1 MADKPPLASYF
12 SDAQTPDL
20 DTYFTPQK
28 NPAKQPL
35 DWSNVPFEAAQ
46 NLWPSAKRFGSS
58 IYQAVTNP
66 TETATNLGRLSMG
79 IASKIA
85 PGSLAEKQYGP
96 YADAAWAEI
105 VNRYGGWENLKHTI
119 AEDPVGFAADIST
132 IAAPFESL
140 ATVPGKVGK
149 VGEIMGTVSKAANPL
164 TLPATG
170 AKFLAEAGGKATGA
184 GAANILNAY
193 RAGATSPT
201 TSRVFRENISRP
213 EEHAE
218 AIVPRA
224 LAAVDAVGAER
235 SAAYKA
241 GMAKVGQNMKV
252 LKFNKIDAAM
262 KKAEQYETFQG
273 QDINKL
279 FGQTQPL
286 PSETVRVQM
295 RKMIDAAKQLDPK
308 TYHTAIGFDAL
319 KKAIGNQM
327 EALPAGSPERA
338 AAEVVYHAVRQ
349 TIIDGDKN
357 YAKVMK
363 AYEDA
368 SAQLREFKRTLS
380 LKKGG
385 TEDTALRKLLS
396 AGRSGV
402 NTNFGRRGELVKALN
417 QYDPSILPALAGQSL
432 HAPFAHGLAG
442 IASTGGAT
450 AALTGVLNPKFLA
463 TVLATSPRLWGEIA
477 HATGV
482 GVRQLK
488 NMSPAAITQAITVGG
503 KINPELLKA
512 IVRDAPLATRAAGAP
527 SRLRIDVGTGET
539 TNAPQ

>member
-1 MADKPPLASYF
+1 MADKPPISSYF
-12 SDAQTPDL
+12 EDAQTPDL
-20 DTYFTPQK
+20 DSYFAPQK
-28 NPAKQPL
+28 NPAMQSL
-35 DWSNVPFEAAQ
+35 DITEVPGRALE
-46 NLWPSAKRFGSS
+46 NLVPSAKRFGSS
-58 IYQAVTNP
+58 MYQAAAHPLVT
-66 TETATNLGRLSMG
+66 LQGIDRLVG
-79 IASKIA
+79 GVASKLGV
-85 PGSLAEKQYGP
+85 PGMKENEP
-96 YADAAWAEI
+96 YADAAWRAL
-105 VNRYGGWENLKHTI
+105 VDRYGGWENLKRTI

-132 IAAPFESL
+132 IAAPIESL

-149 VGEIMGTVSKAANPL
+149 LGEIAGTVSKAANPL
-164 TLPATG
+164 TLPVSG
-170 AKFLAEAGGKATGA
+170 AKLVAELGGKVTGA
-184 GAANILNAY
+184 GTSNIINAY
-193 RAGATSPT
+193 RAGATSPS

-224 LAAVDAVGAER
+224 LAAVDAAAAER
-235 SAAYKA
+235 AAEYKA
-241 GMAKVGQNMKV
+241 GMAKVGQSMKV
-252 LKFNKIDAAM
+252 LKFDKIDAAM

-279 FGQTQPL
+279 FGQTEAL
-286 PSETVRVQM
+286 PSETVRAQM
-295 RKMIDAAKQLDPK
+295 RKMIDAAKKLDPK

-319 KKAIGNQM
+319 KKAIGNRM
-327 EALPAGSPERA
+327 EALPPGSPERA
-338 AAEVVYHAVRQ
+338 AAETVYHAVRQ

-402 NTNFGRRGELVKALN
+402 NTNFGRRAELTRALN
-417 QYDPSILPALAGQSL
+417 KYDPTILPALAGQSL

-442 IASTGGAT
+442 IAQTGGAT

-463 TVLATSPRLWGEIA
+463 SVLATSPRLWGEIA

-488 NMSPAAITQAITVGG
+488 NMSPAAITQTITAGG

-512 IVRDAPLATRAAGAP
+512 IARDAPLAARAAGAP
-527 SRLRIDVGTGET
+527 GRLRIDVGTGET